1 MLKRLLLI
9 IVALVVQPSV
19 ADVQTAKLAP
29 VDKVLVLKSER
40 ELHLISNGERV
51 RSYQVSLGEE
61 PDGHKLSAGDN
72 RTPEGH
78 YILDWR
84 NPGSDFYKSIHI
96 SYPNEKIG
104 ARPSPGGWSRAAT
117 S

>member
-40 ELHLISNGERV
+40 ELI
-51 RSYQVSLGEE
+51 
-61 PDGHKLSAGDN
+61 
-72 RTPEGH
+72 
-78 YILDWR
+78 
-84 NPGSDFYKSIHI
+84 
-96 SYPNEKIG
+96 
-104 ARPSPGGWSRAAT
+104 
-117 S
+117 